1 MKKVFF
7 LYLLLSSIAGFAQ
20 NTYQP
25 GYFIT
30 NDGQKTGCLIKN
42 LAWKNNPTEFD
53 YKMSE
58 LDEPSTK
65 TIQEVTEFSVDNAYK
80 FRRYTVQIDRSSSI
94 VGRMSDQKEPKWET
108 ATLFLKVLVEGK
120 ATLYQYEENNLVKYF
135 YSSGDHLTAGQLLY
149 KEYMISNIVA
159 ENNTFRNQ
167 LYTLMSGGTGNTEE
181 YRALRYQKKPLV
193 KLFLK
198 YNGDS
203 GEKTTNLSDRQN
215 KGDFNLKVS
224 AGVSFSSYTLENAL
238 NEDFFFEFDNKTSIR
253 LGAEFEFIMPFNNN
267 KWALFV
273 EPNYQSYKAEG
284 SSDVLD
290 WRIEY
295 RYLELPLGVRHY
307 MFLDDNSKLF
317 LNAAYVMS
325 FPIGDAFVQY
335 NDAIPLDIS
344 KNSNFAIGGGYS
356 IDRFSIEARY
366 NFTHSIMKEYT
377 TYSSDYSSM
386 SLILAYRIL

>member
-1 MKKVFF
+1 MKKAF
-7 LYLLLSSIAGFAQ
+7 LLFLMLSPVLLFAQ

-25 GYFIT
+25 GYFISA
-30 NDGQKTGCLIKN
+30 NGQKTECLIKN
-42 LAWKNNPTEFD
+42 LAWKNNPTSFD

-58 LDEPSTK
+58 LEEPATK
-65 TIQEVTEFSVDNAYK
+65 TIQEVAEFSVDNAYK

-94 VGRMSDQKEPKWET
+94 VGRMSEQKEPKWET
-108 ATLFLKVLVEGK
+108 ATLFLKILVEGK

-135 YSSGDHLTAGQLLY
+135 FSTGDHLTAEQLLY
-149 KEYMISNIVA
+149 KEYVISNIVA
-159 ENNTFRNQ
+159 ENNAFRNQ
-167 LYTLMSGGTGNTEE
+167 LYTLMSGGTGNIEE
-181 YRALRYQKKPLV
+181 YRTLKYQKKPLV
-193 KLFLK
+193 KLFLE

-203 GEKTTNLSDRQN
+203 GQGTTNLSERQN
-215 KGDFNLKVS
+215 KGDFNFKVS

-253 LGAEFEFIMPFNNN
+253 LGAEFEFVMPFNNN

-273 EPNYQSYKAEG
+273 EPNYQSYEAEG
-284 SSDVLD
+284 SGETLD

-307 MFLDDNSKLF
+307 MFLNDNSKLF
-317 LNAAYVMS
+317 LNAAYLMS
-325 FPIGDAFVQY
+325 FPVGDAFVQY
-335 NDAIPLDIS
+335 NDAIPLEIS

-366 NFTHSIMKEYT
+366 NFTHSIMNKYAA
-377 TYSSDYSSM
+377 YSSDYSSM

>member
-1 MKKVFF
+1 MKKAFF
-7 LYLLLSSIAGFAQ
+7 LFLLLSSITAFAQ

-25 GYFIT
+25 GYFIA
-30 NDGQKTGCLIKN
+30 NDGQKTSALINN
-42 LAWKNNPTEFD
+42 LAWKNNPTTFD

-58 LDEPSTK
+58 LDEPATK
-65 TIQEVTEFSVDNAYK
+65 NIEEVSEFSVDDAYK
-80 FRRYTVQIDRSSSI
+80 FRRFTVQIDRSSSI
-94 VGRMSDQKEPKWET
+94 VGRMSDDKEPKWET

-135 YSSGDHLTAGQLLY
+135 FSTGDHSKAEQLLY
-149 KEYMISNIVA
+149 KEYMISSYVA
-159 ENNTFRNQ
+159 ENNAFRGQ
-167 LYTLMSGGTGNTEE
+167 LYSLMSGGSGKTGE
-181 YRALRYQKKPLV
+181 YKNIEYQKKPLV

-203 GEKTTNLSDRQN
+203 GEKTTNLSERQN
-215 KGDFNLKVS
+215 KGDFNFKVS

-253 LGAEFEFIMPFNNN
+253 LGAEFEFILPFNNN

-284 SSDVLD
+284 SNELFD
-290 WRIEY
+290 WRIDY
-295 RYLELPLGVRHY
+295 RYLELPMGVRHY
-307 MFLDDNSKLF
+307 MFLNDNSKLF

-344 KNSNFAIGGGYS
+344 KNSNFAIGGGYC